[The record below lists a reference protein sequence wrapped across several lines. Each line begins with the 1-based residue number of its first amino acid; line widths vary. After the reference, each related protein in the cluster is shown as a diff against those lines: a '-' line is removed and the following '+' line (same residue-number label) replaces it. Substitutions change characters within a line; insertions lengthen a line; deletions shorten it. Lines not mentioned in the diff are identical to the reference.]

1 MSGHGEH
8 AASAPAARARPVR
21 AWIDLV
27 SPSHPFFFAAL
38 AKRLDGVAV
47 ATTVREKTETV
58 SLAREVGF
66 THRVV
71 GRDFDNSLV
80 RKVGIPLRT
89 AQLALEAPDC
99 DVSLSSR
106 NAMCVLASKVRG
118 VPSIHFTDNDITA
131 HIDGL
136 WVEELYNRFEAAAT
150 HNVVPRAFATEEL
163 TRWGASEDAI
173 HTYDGYK
180 EDVYVANF
188 EPDSTFPDQLPF
200 ESGEYIVV
208 RPEALTAAYV
218 DADSIVPDLLAAA
231 TERDIGVVYLPRG
244 RGDETHAHDYP
255 ESAVYVPEGAVNG
268 LQLAWHA
275 RCVLTGSGTMS
286 REAAC
291 MEKPAVSFF
300 PNTLLSVDQELV
312 ADGRIFHS
320 RDPEAIIEHIAALD
334 DGDIE
339 PDRERAR
346 AVRDEVVELTG
357 ELIRS
362 CGGER

>member
-1 MSGHGEH
+1 MSGHGARAEH
-8 AASAPAARARPVR
+8 APATRTRPIR

-38 AKRLDGVAV
+38 AEELDDVAV

-71 GRDFDNSLV
+71 GRDFDNALV

-89 AQLALEAPDC
+89 AQLALEAPDG

-106 NAMCVLASKVRG
+106 NAMCVLASKLRG
-118 VPSIHFTDNDITA
+118 IPSIHFTDNDITA

-150 HNVVPRAFATEEL
+150 HNVVPAAFATEEL
-163 TRWGASEDAI
+163 TRWGADEAAI

-188 EPDSTFPDQLPF
+188 DPNSEFPERLPF
-200 ESGEYIVV
+200 ASGEYIVV

-218 DADSIVPDLLAAA
+218 DADSIVPELLAAA
-231 TERDIGVVYLPRG
+231 DERDIGVVYLPRG
-244 RGDETHAHDYP
+244 RGDETHANQYP
-255 ESAVYVPEGAVNG
+255 AGSVFVPDGAVNG

-320 RDPEAIIEHIAALD
+320 RDADAIIDHIAGLD
-334 DGDIE
+334 EDDVS

-346 AVRDEVVELTG
+346 AVRDEVVALTNEL
-357 ELIRS
+357 LRS
-362 CGGER
+362 CCGGR